1 MSSLSYDFAHSI
13 NQSILGFIPAIVID
27 HLLEKMKKNQT
38 RKLPE
43 TQSFST
49 VVMFA
54 DISGFTNLSEK
65 LSLKGTEG
73 AELLA
78 FALTRYMEFLV
89 KAIGR
94 SGGDVFKFAGDA
106 MIVIWPPPSQSDSND
121 MKEEELTLL
130 CRQAIQSSMDIQN
143 KLNEIKV
150 IEDIKL
156 SVKIGFGV
164 GKV

>member
-1 MSSLSYDFAHSI
+1 MH
-13 NQSILGFIPAIVID
+13 
-27 HLLEKMKKNQT
+27 
-38 RKLPE
+38 
-43 TQSFST
+43 
-49 VVMFA
+49 
-54 DISGFTNLSEK
+54 
-65 LSLKGTEG
+65 
-73 AELLA
+73 
-78 FALTRYMEFLV
+78 RYMEFLV

-106 MIVIWPPPSQSDSND
+106 MIVIWPPPSQIDRE
-121 MKEEELTLL
+121 EEELTLL

-164 GKV
+164 GKVR

>member
-13 NQSILGFIPAIVID
+13 NQSILGFIPAIVIE
-27 HLLEKMKKNQT
+27 HLLDKKKKNVT
-38 RKLPE
+38 RTLPE
-43 TQSFST
+43 TQSFNT

-106 MIVIWPPPSQSDSND
+106 MIVIWPPPSQIDRE
-121 MKEEELTLL
+121 EEELTLL